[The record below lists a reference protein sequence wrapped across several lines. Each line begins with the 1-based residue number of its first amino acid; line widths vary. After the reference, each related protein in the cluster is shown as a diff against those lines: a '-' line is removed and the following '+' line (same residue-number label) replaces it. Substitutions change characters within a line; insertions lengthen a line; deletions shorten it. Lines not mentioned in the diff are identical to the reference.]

1 MEFLEVIARI
11 AKIYF
16 RDSEMHAKS
25 LKWKLNYILEKVYSN
40 TVQMKINEEL
50 VEIEEFSD
58 SDDDYWII
66 MYSMRNAIAQ
76 VKFCCSF
83 ITKTTTKTQS

>member
-58 SDDDYWII
+58 SDDDY
-66 MYSMRNAIAQ
+66 
-76 VKFCCSF
+76 
-83 ITKTTTKTQS
+83 